1 VTIFG
6 EILPFGQYVMV
17 LGEFFF
23 EKYRPNDL
31 GEICFKKY
39 CPKFT
44 KISFRFV
51 LLFV

>member
-1 VTIFG
+1 
-6 EILPFGQYVMV
+6 
-17 LGEFFF
+17 
-23 EKYRPNDL
+23 L